1 MSNKAILCLLLTMG
15 MSMPAL
21 VRAVGEYE
29 LKAAFLYN
37 FSLFTEWPQ
46 QPSILKLCVMGKDP
60 FGGAIRNVAE
70 KTVHGAAL
78 KVLRVSSITEART
91 CQLLFV
97 AASERDRLNQIS
109 EQLRYDPV
117 LTVTES
123 DGYDQRQ
130 AMIVMVN
137 ADHHVEFDINQTAAQ
152 QAGLRLSSRLLK
164 LARKVW

>member
-1 MSNKAILCLLLTMG
+1 MSNKFILCLLLTVG
-15 MSMPAL
+15 ISLPAS
-21 VRAVGEYE
+21 VCAVGEYE

-37 FSLFTEWPQ
+37 FALFTEWPL
-46 QPSILKLCVMGKDP
+46 PSSILKLCVMGKDP
-60 FGGAIRNVAE
+60 FGVTIRSIAE
-70 KTVHGAAL
+70 KTVHGAAV
-78 KVLRVSSITEART
+78 KVQRVSSITEART

-97 AASERDRLNQIS
+97 ATSERDYLNRIS

-123 DGYDQRQ
+123 DGYEHRQ

-137 ADHHVEFDINQTAAQ
+137 SDHHVEFDINQTAAQ
-152 QAGLRLSSRLLK
+152 QAGLKLSSRLLK